1 MKVRCQCLMGLDKA
15 LKILLNYIFIG
26 ISTKNAYLKVKKNT
40 FQSIF
45 FNLQCESHCDYSRIN
60 LLRSELQIKTHLTFK
75 KGKIIQMEN
84 RNQIIKKEN
93 NQFQLI
99 TEFEVE

>member
-40 FQSIF
+40 FKSIF
-45 FNLQCESHCDYSRIN
+45 FNLQKY
-60 LLRSELQIKTHLTFK
+60 F
-75 KGKIIQMEN
+75 
-84 RNQIIKKEN
+84 
-93 NQFQLI
+93 F
-99 TEFEVE
+99 